1 MLCHITN
8 QTGKDFP
15 CGKPHPTDPVVPCC
29 VKGDICLTNGIC
41 SYQKSSIG
49 GSGYYVAGCTAS
61 SGLCP
66 GFPTR
71 CTSHFL
77 PDVTWNS
84 TSGLQPMLWRRTRT
98 TPTQPATILR
108 NEQFVAT
115 GPQRSCKQ
123 SSRSRGIGRT
133 ATSTALHCQRA
144 HFCLPPASSTTPR
157 VRYGLQRGRGRFKKP
172 TSPPSIAPSG
182 LLQRDESRR
191 WHSERPLALL
201 SVLGLVACLIVR
213 KRRRR
218 LCSEQDTK
226 LPVNSDSSAALHEL
240 QDPESSVRRT
250 SKQRQA
256 GGQDERSSKPRA
268 RTRGSTLRI
277 CGRDR

>member
-1 MLCHITN
+1 MFSTNLIIQRRSVLECQFTVLCHITN

-15 CGKPHPTDPVVPCC
+15 CGKPNSTDPVVPCC

-41 SYQKSSIG
+41 SYQKSSMG
-49 GSGYYVAGCTAS
+49 GSGYHVAGCTAS

-84 TSGLQPMLWRRTRT
+84 TSGLQPMLRRRTRT
-98 TPTQPATILR
+98 TTTQPAKMLR
-108 NEQFVAT
+108 MSN
-115 GPQRSCKQ
+115 
-123 SSRSRGIGRT
+123 SSPPGHSALANNLLDLAGSAGRP
-133 ATSTALHCQRA
+133 RA
-144 HFCLPPASSTTPR
+144 RRYTFKGTLLPAACLVDNAPR
-157 VRYGLQRGRGRFKKP
+157 RYGLQRDRGRFKKP

-191 WHSERPLALL
+191 WHSERPFALL

-213 KRRRR
+213 KRKRRIVLR
-218 LCSEQDTK
+218 TGHKTTCEQ
-226 LPVNSDSSAALHEL
+226 
-240 QDPESSVRRT
+240 R
-250 SKQRQA
+250 
-256 GGQDERSSKPRA
+256 
-268 RTRGSTLRI
+268 
-277 CGRDR
+277 